1 MENWF
6 DYQNNDVNEFIRNY
20 RDSLQAQRDAAF
32 KQLEQQRRNSYATI
46 MGSANKAGMLYS
58 TWPMREKIKYDT
70 GTYYPARIKTQTS
83 YQTGLDALRNNA
95 VNLWNQI
102 KAYREATKDLA
113 GQANL
118 FPVEPPRNGSGSF
131 FVYYGAYMRDG
142 GASFCCG
149 LRNTGINFI
158 LLDT

>member
-20 RDSLQAQRDAAF
+20 RDSLQTQRDAAF

-70 GTYYPARIKTQTS
+70 GTYYPARIKAQTS
-83 YQTGLDALRNNA
+83 YQTALDSLRNNA
-95 VNLWNQI
+95 INLWNQI
-102 KAYREATKDLA
+102 KAYDEATQDLA
-113 GQANL
+113 SA
-118 FPVEPPRNGSGSF
+118 
-131 FVYYGAYMRDG
+131 
-142 GASFCCG
+142 
-149 LRNTGINFI
+149 
-158 LLDT
+158 